1 MNFNLRT
8 AVCLAVQ
15 GLVVMSCLAQN
26 TSGNQSDLV
35 EDIPS
40 PECMNVIKRA
50 YQMTDISFTPLNS
63 FEANPNKSYHGG
75 EHYQGMVYSSVKET
89 CQFVGL
95 DVSLHTFMTAM
106 HNPRSVMYTENVSK
120 LPYHGHN
127 CGAYYGTVCS
137 AFVAYALGMKIYE
150 KTYDYPHCCFFELVE
165 DQSSSGVRLADI
177 INSGGHVQLVT
188 GIRRDRKTGKV
199 VDMEIC
205 EAVQPGSRRITLTG
219 KELDRKLRNGKR
231 KIYRYKFLKDAK
243 YEPQTDFVT
252 LEGEQ
257 LTPFKYND
265 AICTNRG
272 DKACYV
278 AGDSMTL
285 NVFKRYKTLE
295 IYKDSALYRTIRVG
309 KDSDIVVKGL
319 PFGDYKAR
327 VVNNNERSNYTY
339 WKVIDTHV
347 KLDTVNKRAYFS
359 SENALPVYLEFST
372 RSGGR
377 PTSGVFE
384 LTEEDVRRGWAD
396 VSSYMSQG
404 IKAKARF
411 LKVHFECEYGR
422 VINKPIRWKKR

>member
-1 MNFNLRT
+1 MKFLR
-8 AVCLAVQ
+8 AVVCLVVQ
-15 GLVVMSCLAQN
+15 GLFFMSCLAQN
-26 TSGNQSDLV
+26 TKRNQMDLV

-40 PECMNVIKRA
+40 PACMNVIKRA
-50 YQMTDISFTPLNS
+50 YQMTDLCFMPLDSFV
-63 FEANPNKSYHGG
+63 ANPNKSYYGG
-75 EHYQGMVYSSVKET
+75 EQYQGMVYSSVKET

-137 AFVAYALGMKIYE
+137 AFVTYALGMKVYE
-150 KTYDYPHCCFFELVE
+150 KTYDYPHCRFFELVE
-165 DQSSSGVRLADI
+165 DQSSNGVRLADI

-199 VDMEIC
+199 VDLEIC
-205 EAVQPGSRRITLTG
+205 EAVQLGSRKTTITG
-219 KELDRKLRNGKR
+219 KGLDRKLRNGKR
-231 KIYRYKFLKDAK
+231 KIYRYMFLEDAK
-243 YEPQTDFVT
+243 YEPKTDFVA

-257 LTPFKYND
+257 LTSFKYNED
-265 AICTNRG
+265 ICTNRG

-278 AGDSMTL
+278 AGDSVIL

-309 KDSDIVVKGL
+309 VDSDIVVKGL
-319 PFGDYKAR
+319 PYGDYKAR
-327 VVNNNERSNYTY
+327 VVNDNKKSDYTY
-339 WKVIDTHV
+339 WKVVDAHV
-347 KLDTVNKRAYFS
+347 KLDTINKRAYFS
-359 SENALPVYLEFST
+359 SENASPVYLEFST

-396 VSSYMSQG
+396 VSSYMSRG
-404 IKAKARF
+404 MKAKARL

-422 VINKPIRWKKR
+422 VINKPVRWK

>member
-1 MNFNLRT
+1 MNYLR
-8 AVCLAVQ
+8 VVICLVVQ
-15 GLVVMSCLAQN
+15 GLVLMSCHAQN
-26 TSGNQSDLV
+26 ARGNQTDLV

-40 PECMNVIKRA
+40 RECMNVIRRA
-50 YQMTDISFTPLNS
+50 YQMTDLSFTPLNS
-63 FEANPNKSYHGG
+63 FVANPNKSYHGG

-137 AFVAYALGMKIYE
+137 AFVTYALGMKIYE
-150 KTYDYPHCCFFELVE
+150 KTYDYPYSRFFELVE
-165 DQSSSGVRLADI
+165 DQSSNGVHLADI
-177 INSGGHVQLVT
+177 INNGGHVQLVT

-199 VDMEIC
+199 VDLDIC
-205 EAVQPGSRRITLTG
+205 EAVQSGSRRITLTG

-231 KIYRYKFLKDAK
+231 KIYRYKFLEDAK
-243 YEPQTDFVT
+243 YEPQTDFVA

-257 LTPFKYND
+257 LTPFKYNE

-272 DKACYV
+272 DKACYA
-278 AGDSMTL
+278 AGDSVTL

-295 IYKDSALYRTIRVG
+295 IFKDSALYRTIRAG

-319 PFGDYKAR
+319 PYGDYKAR
-327 VVNNNERSNYTY
+327 VVNDNSKSDYTY
-339 WKVIDTHV
+339 WKVIDARV
-347 KLDTVNKRAYFS
+347 KLDTINKRVYFS

-372 RSGGR
+372 RSGSR

-396 VSSYMSQG
+396 VSSYMSKG
-404 IKAKARF
+404 IKARARF

-422 VINKPIRWKKR
+422 VINKPVRWKKR